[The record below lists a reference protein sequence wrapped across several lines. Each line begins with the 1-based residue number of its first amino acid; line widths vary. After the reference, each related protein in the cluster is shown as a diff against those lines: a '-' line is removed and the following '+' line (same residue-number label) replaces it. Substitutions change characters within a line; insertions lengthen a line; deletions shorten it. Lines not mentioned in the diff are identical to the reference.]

1 MKYLWKRLERCT
13 RSAKKG
19 ESINNKQANMLFQRN
34 QYCRLLTAD
43 QIALKMC
50 FSTSSFPVT
59 RQQLTVLPLEK
70 KRKSSIAPA
79 CHSNVHICP
88 NSILVHMD
96 DNIIKHYSNEDTF
109 QITMEE
115 QGGMFKLTL
124 TEIWLDRGMEDEWSG
139 GVVVYTYGCC
149 GQWLWTT
156 DLQCKI
162 MWSLFLCGI
171 DV

>member
-1 MKYLWKRLERCT
+1 
-13 RSAKKG
+13 
-19 ESINNKQANMLFQRN
+19 
-34 QYCRLLTAD
+34 
-43 QIALKMC
+43 
-50 FSTSSFPVT
+50 
-59 RQQLTVLPLEK
+59 
-70 KRKSSIAPA
+70 
-79 CHSNVHICP
+79 
-88 NSILVHMD
+88 MD

-124 TEIWLDRGMEDEWSG
+124 TEIWLDGGMEDEWSG